1 MEQNGRC
8 AWEREVRAWERV
20 LSSQMIAI
28 ELPNHTMQQH
38 ATREPKASRVLLL
51 LCVMPVRDTRCGAR
65 AAPPVICELASTAG
79 RRLLTEPLVAPPS
92 PPPSLDTDMHRVARY
107 SHHFLPNPAGF
118 EPRMPHVSNSGPVC
132 RCVAFPHITCELAC
146 TRGCLFV
153 AFMAI
158 GR

>member
-1 MEQNGRC
+1 M
-8 AWEREVRAWERV
+8 RAWERV

-51 LCVMPVRDTRCGAR
+51 LCVMPVRDTRCGAP
-65 AAPPVICELASTAG
+65 AARVICELASTAG
-79 RRLLTEPLVAPPS
+79 RRLLTKPLVAPPS

-118 EPRMPHVSNSGPVC
+118 EPRMPHVSNSGRVR
-132 RCVAFPHITCELAC
+132 RCLCSLPTRVPEVACNT
-146 TRGCLFV
+146 
-153 AFMAI
+153 
-158 GR
+158 